1 MFELLVIS
9 GKGGTG
15 KTSLVGA
22 LAMLAK
28 NKVLV
33 DCDVDAPDLHLLL
46 HPEEESSN
54 EFWGG
59 YKASINIERCTKCGL
74 CEEACRFEAIKDFR
88 VDPVFCEGC
97 GVCFR
102 LCPVGAIQFRQLA
115 VGYWYISRT
124 NFGPLV
130 HARLGVGEENSGKL
144 VTVIRQAASNLAQER
159 GLNLIIIDGPP
170 GIGCPVIASLTGVS
184 LALVVTEPT
193 VAGKHDLERVINL
206 ARHFRVPAVIA
217 INKFDLALE
226 KSEEIED
233 YCTQQGLEIVG
244 KIPFDEEV
252 NRALSHGQSFLT
264 VKHSKAARAV
274 TSLWERLQV
283 RLGS

>member
-15 KTSLVGA
+15 KTSLVAA

-59 YKASINIERCTKCGL
+59 YKASIDIERCTRCGL

-88 VDPVFCEGC
+88 VDPIFCEGC

-102 LCPVGAIQFRQLA
+102 LCPVGAIKFRQLM

-144 VTVIRQAASNLAQER
+144 VTVIRQAARNLAREK
-159 GLNLIIIDGPP
+159 GLSLIIIDGPP
-170 GIGCPVIASLTGVS
+170 GIGCPVISSLTGVS

-193 VAGKHDLERVINL
+193 VAGKHDLERVITL
-206 ARHFRVPAVIA
+206 ASHFRVPIVIA

-226 KSEEIED
+226 KSEEIEE
-233 YCTQQGLEIVG
+233 YCAQQGLEIAG

-252 NRALSHGQSFLT
+252 NQALSRGQSFLT
-264 VKHSKAARAV
+264 NKYSKAARAV
-274 TSLWERLQV
+274 TSLWEKLQV

>member
-28 NKVLV
+28 DKVLV

-59 YKASINIERCTKCGL
+59 YKASINIERCTRCGL
-74 CEEACRFEAIKDFR
+74 CEEACRFEAIKNFR
-88 VDPVFCEGC
+88 VDPIFCEGC

-102 LCPVGAIQFRQLA
+102 LCPAGAIQFRQLA

-144 VTVIRQAASNLAQER
+144 VTVIRQAARNLARER

-170 GIGCPVIASLTGVS
+170 GIGCPVISSLTGVS

-193 VAGKHDLERVINL
+193 VAGKHDLERIITL
-206 ARHFRVPAVIA
+206 ARHFRVPIVVA

-226 KSEEIED
+226 KSNEIEE
-233 YCTQQGLEIVG
+233 YCAQQGLEIAG

-252 NRALSHGQSFLT
+252 NRALSRGQSFLSS
-264 VKHSKAARAV
+264 KHSKAARAV
-274 TSLWERLQV
+274 TSLWEKLQV
-283 RLGS
+283 RLGN